1 MTDAARAGSVRRVA
15 VVAIDG
21 PSGSGKSTVARA
33 VAAELGF
40 LYLDTGAMYRAVG
53 VLARAAGVSPDDDD
67 AVTAL
72 AASSGLRFDAD
83 GRLHAGDRD
92 LSVDIRTL
100 EAGAL
105 ASRVSV
111 LPGVRRVLV
120 DHQRALASER
130 AVVMEGRDIGTN
142 VFPNAPVK
150 VYLTAS
156 PEVRADRRFREL
168 QTAGS
173 GVTFAE
179 VLANVVER
187 DRRDSARAVAPLRQA
202 DDAVLVDTTTMA
214 LDEVVAA
221 VAAIARERLR
231 SRGAGEA

>member
-1 MTDAARAGSVRRVA
+1 VTDAAGAGSVRRVA

-21 PSGSGKSTVARA
+21 PSGSGKSSVARA
-33 VAAELGF
+33 VAAALGF

-53 VLARAAGVSPDDDD
+53 ILARDAGVSPDDDA

-72 AASSGLRFDAD
+72 AAGADLRFDAD
-83 GRLHAGDRD
+83 GRLQAGHRD

-100 EAGAL
+100 EAGEL

-130 AVVMEGRDIGTN
+130 GVVMEGRDIGTN
-142 VFPNAPVK
+142 VFPGASVK

-168 QTAGS
+168 RAAGS
-173 GVTFAE
+173 AVSYAE

-187 DRRDSARAVAPLRQA
+187 DRRDSERVVAPLRQA

-214 LDEVVAA
+214 FDEVVAA

-231 SRGAGEA
+231 SRGAGGA

>member
-1 MTDAARAGSVRRVA
+1 MTDTAGAGGARRVA

-53 VLARAAGVSPDDDD
+53 VLARDAGVSPDDD
-67 AVTAL
+67 AEVAAL
-72 AASSGLRFDAD
+72 AASAGLRFDAD
-83 GRLHAGDRD
+83 GRLHAGERD
-92 LSVDIRTL
+92 LSADIRTL

-120 DHQRALASER
+120 DHQRALATER
-130 AVVMEGRDIGTN
+130 GVVMEGRDIGTN
-142 VFPNAPVK
+142 VFPDAPVK

-168 QTAGS
+168 RPADPD
-173 GVTFAE
+173 VTFAE

-187 DRRDSARAVAPLRQA
+187 DRRDSERALAPLRQA

-214 LDEVVAA
+214 LDEVVAV
-221 VAAIARERLR
+221 VAAIAREKLRL
-231 SRGAGEA
+231 